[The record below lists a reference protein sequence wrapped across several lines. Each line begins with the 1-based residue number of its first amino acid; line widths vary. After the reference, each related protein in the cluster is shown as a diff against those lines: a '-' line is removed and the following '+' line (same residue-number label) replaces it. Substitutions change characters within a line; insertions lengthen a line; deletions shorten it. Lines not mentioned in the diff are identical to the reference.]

1 MSNRKRKAPADEV
14 AAGNTVP
21 ERGASRFDYPA
32 SRSSASP
39 LAADSYFLN
48 LYASEPNFR
57 QLASQDA
64 AFAAIY
70 RDDGKLDFNDPLA
83 MMQLTKTL
91 LKVDFGLKIE
101 LPDDRLCP
109 PVPNRHN
116 YILWLKRLLDTS
128 SYEPSGRK
136 ICGVD
141 IGTGASCIYPLLG
154 TAQRPWRFVAT
165 DIDPKS
171 LDYARRNVRLN
182 GLEDR
187 IQVLERER
195 ASPLIP
201 LSDLPVE
208 SVDFVMMNPPFYS
221 SEDEM
226 LSSAQRKERPPHS
239 ACTGAPVE
247 MVCEGGEV
255 AYIGRMMDESLVL
268 RDRVQWYTAM
278 VGKASSIETLVE
290 RLRKNNIDNFAVT
303 EFVQGNKTRRWA
315 LGWSFGPMRP
325 AEEVARGIKA
335 TPWRNVLPP
344 PSRAVLLILPSGR
357 EVSPLVNRI
366 TAVRLSTTTVGL
378 VALSD
383 FRKRR
388 AEVFEQQEREAR
400 ETLLSR
406 NGGANASSATA
417 TPPDRSLTATPN
429 NASDSG
435 ETDKARRKKKRV
447 KALVSFG
454 GEEEEGEEEGPVV
467 VKRKKKGEVKGGEGG
482 KEEEEEGGDK
492 KERETRGG
500 RKIGANSSVGIV
512 PRALTKAALRREAA
526 EREALRKEFLLL
538 QAAVKASEIAI
549 PFVFYDGTNIPGGM
563 VRVKKGDFI
572 WVFLDKSRKVGA
584 ELGVGGEK
592 SATARRDWARVGVD
606 DLMLVR
612 GSIIIPHH
620 YEFYFF
626 IMNKT
631 MGPEGKP
638 LFDYSAEAPLKDG
651 ASDSAP
657 ASVGGVLKGGPDINT
672 LEGASDDPTVTKV
685 VDRRWYQR
693 NKHIYPA
700 SVWQEFE
707 PEKDYRSEI
716 RRDPGG
722 NAFFFSK

>member
-1 MSNRKRKAPADEV
+1 MSDQQPQQ
-14 AAGNTVP
+14 
-21 ERGASRFDYPA
+21 SRFTPQTA
-32 SRSSASP
+32 NP
-39 LAADSYFLN
+39 
-48 LYASEPNFR
+48 
-57 QLASQDA
+57 QSQ
-64 AFAAIY
+64 
-70 RDDGKLDFNDPLA
+70 
-83 MMQLTKTL
+83 TTH
-91 LKVDFGLKIE
+91 E
-101 LPDDRLCP
+101 
-109 PVPNRHN
+109 
-116 YILWLKRLLDTS
+116 
-128 SYEPSGRK
+128 
-136 ICGVD
+136 
-141 IGTGASCIYPLLG
+141 
-154 TAQRPWRFVAT
+154 
-165 DIDPKS
+165 
-171 LDYARRNVRLN
+171 
-182 GLEDR
+182 
-187 IQVLERER
+187 
-195 ASPLIP
+195 
-201 LSDLPVE
+201 
-208 SVDFVMMNPPFYS
+208 
-221 SEDEM
+221 
-226 LSSAQRKERPPHS
+226 
-239 ACTGAPVE
+239 
-247 MVCEGGEV
+247 
-255 AYIGRMMDESLVL
+255 
-268 RDRVQWYTAM
+268 
-278 VGKASSIETLVE
+278 
-290 RLRKNNIDNFAVT
+290 
-303 EFVQGNKTRRWA
+303 
-315 LGWSFGPMRP
+315 
-325 AEEVARGIKA
+325 
-335 TPWRNVLPP
+335 
-344 PSRAVLLILPSGR
+344 
-357 EVSPLVNRI
+357 
-366 TAVRLSTTTVGL
+366 RLSTTTVGL

-388 AEVFEQQEREAR
+388 AEVLEQQEREAR

-406 NGGANASSATA
+406 NASSAVP
-417 TPPDRSLTATPN
+417 TPPDRSQTATPN

-435 ETDKARRKKKRV
+435 EGDKQKRKKKRV

-454 GEEEEGEEEGPVV
+454 GDEEEREEESPVIVKKKKRAEVKDGGDGKEEEGEGTEGDG
-467 VKRKKKGEVKGGEGG
+467 KGAEVS
-482 KEEEEEGGDK
+482 
-492 KERETRGG
+492 GG
-500 RKIGANSSVGIV
+500 RKITVNSSVGIV

-606 DLMLVR
+606 DLML
-612 GSIIIPHH
+612 H

-626 IMNKT
+626 IMNQT

-672 LEGASDDPTVTKV
+672 LEGASDDPALTKV